1 MNSCLVVLGL
11 EAFRML
17 RGDHLDDQVIS
28 ILGIITFFT
37 IGNAIVLIVEK
48 FSEYLKLTK
57 LVDVQMEQNDRR
69 NEETVKRGSS
79 DSILEIITFFTIEH
93 DFLDCREIFISISSQ
108 IDKVS

>member
-1 MNSCLVVLGL
+1 
-11 EAFRML
+11 
-17 RGDHLDDQVIS
+17 
-28 ILGIITFFT
+28 
-37 IGNAIVLIVEK
+37 
-48 FSEYLKLTK
+48 
-57 LVDVQMEQNDRR
+57 MEQNDRR